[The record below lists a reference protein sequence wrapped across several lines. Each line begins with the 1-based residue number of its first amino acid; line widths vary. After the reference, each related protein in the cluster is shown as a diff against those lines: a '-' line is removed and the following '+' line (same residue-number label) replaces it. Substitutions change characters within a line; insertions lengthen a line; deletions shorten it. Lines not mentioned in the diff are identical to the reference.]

1 METMQQAGL
10 NVKMSTPEAAVWT
23 SALIS
28 GEYSMTLNA
37 LASAADPYF
46 PYIRSFNPDDFG
58 KSRFTA
64 PHWSNEEVTKLL
76 SEYKQS
82 KDADART
89 AAMDKLQ
96 LIIAEAMPIVP
107 LYNSPSFYEYNTK
120 RFTGWADA
128 ENPKYSPVVS
138 NANSARVLQLLDL
151 KPVAQ

>member
-1 METMQQAGL
+1 
-10 NVKMSTPEAAVWT
+10 T

-37 LASAADPYF
+37 LAAAADPYF

-64 PHWSNEEVTKLL
+64 PHWSNEEVTALL

-82 KDADART
+82 KDEAARK

-96 LIIAEAMPIVP
+96 LIIAEALPLIP
-107 LYNSPSFYEYNTK
+107 LYNSPSFYEYNTS

-138 NANSARVLQLLDL
+138 NANPARLLQLLDL
-151 KPVAQ
+151 EPVAE